1 MGHGDNRSRSAAAGR
16 ERDFQHTLLFHPD
29 YTVGSGIQPDL
40 LTSGLAAEA
49 LAG

>member
-1 MGHGDNRSRSAAAGR
+1 MKTNRPRSALANR
-16 ERDFQHTLLFHPD
+16 ERSFQHTLLFHPD

-40 LTSGLAAEA
+40 LTSGRMTGA